1 MSQKNFTTKALAV
14 MEAAQQ
20 AAAMRYNQEITS
32 AHVLLALAKEPEG
45 LLATIFEEC
54 NTDLPMLKARVE
66 KELSNIPS
74 VKGTDRLSMGPD
86 MVRVIGLDVSACHR
100 LLPEDWEQESR
111 FEGVLLLA
119 EPPHQGRLQATYW
132 LDGRQGKRALWQQL
146 CCSGWLKSEPIDADY

>member
-54 NTDLPMLKARVE
+54 NTDLPMLKARV
-66 KELSNIPS
+66 
-74 VKGTDRLSMGPD
+74 
-86 MVRVIGLDVSACHR
+86 
-100 LLPEDWEQESR
+100 
-111 FEGVLLLA
+111 
-119 EPPHQGRLQATYW
+119 
-132 LDGRQGKRALWQQL
+132 
-146 CCSGWLKSEPIDADY
+146 

>member
-66 KELSNIPS
+66 KESLITELLWRRGCRDCSHS
-74 VKGTDRLSMGPD
+74 DR
-86 MVRVIGLDVSACHR
+86 
-100 LLPEDWEQESR
+100 
-111 FEGVLLLA
+111 
-119 EPPHQGRLQATYW
+119 
-132 LDGRQGKRALWQQL
+132 
-146 CCSGWLKSEPIDADY
+146 